1 MAGGL
6 ATAAK
11 AAREAVSD
19 FADDYYGKRK
29 FDPYLT
35 FASDEEEREF
45 RKREAQREK
54 EIEAARAE
62 GTPEGD
68 KRAAGLSLA
77 QLEDAG
83 AHGADRSP
91 DYELLRTKLAT
102 SNAGL
107 EAQLEA
113 GKPTPTLSVEMA
125 ADPLDAPAPPADVPP
140 DLLAKF
146 RAAGVVV
153 ADQRGTGHGVNEDV
167 TPQERSARVPS

>member
-6 ATAAK
+6 AAAAK

-19 FADDYYGKRK
+19 FADDYFGKRK

-68 KRAAGLSLA
+68 KRAADLSLA

-83 AHGADRSP
+83 AYGADKSA
-91 DYELLRTKLAT
+91 DYEPLRTKLAE
-102 SNAGL
+102 SKAGL

-113 GKPTPTLSVEMA
+113 GKPKPTPNVQMA

-146 RAAGVVV
+146 KAAGVVV
-153 ADQRGTGHGVNEDV
+153 ADQRGTGHGVSDV
-167 TPQERSARVPS
+167 TTQDRGARLPS